1 MVESYLDGIFL
12 VFEEY
17 PLLLLHVVTSVVTT
31 LAFNL
36 CWKLWCKRTQKEI
49 GKTIYSEK
57 CPTDNKVTKKVVADF
72 PEVFITGR
80 GRLLIC
86 TRIVADQVPEENRL
100 STLQDLLL
108 HHLQE
113 GVKKFSTSLTQ
124 VVGSSGFFGLVL

>member
-1 MVESYLDGIFL
+1 MADSYLDGIFL

-72 PEVFITGR
+72 PEAFITGKGEVAHLHEDCGQIKYRKRIGYRLCKTRCYTISKR
-80 GRLLIC
+80 G
-86 TRIVADQVPEENRL
+86 
-100 STLQDLLL
+100 
-108 HHLQE
+108 
-113 GVKKFSTSLTQ
+113 
-124 VVGSSGFFGLVL
+124 